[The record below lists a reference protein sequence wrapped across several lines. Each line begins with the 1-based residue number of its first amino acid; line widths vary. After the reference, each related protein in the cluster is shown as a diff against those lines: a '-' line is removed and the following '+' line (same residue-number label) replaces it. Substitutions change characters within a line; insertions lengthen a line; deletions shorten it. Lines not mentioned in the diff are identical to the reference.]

1 MRSACG
7 GGSAHADAAG
17 AGGDRHGGHLGERA
31 VVADAVAHDLGQATR
46 EDVQVVLPELTP
58 SSSGWDAGLFSTS
71 VLPPKVSAPSG
82 ATAYLPIEPLP
93 ALPV

>member
-1 MRSACG
+1 M
-7 GGSAHADAAG
+7 AAG
-17 AGGDRHGGHLGERA
+17 QRTPMPPAPGGDRHGGHLGERA

-46 EDVQVVLPELTP
+46 EDVQVVLAGADAFVER
-58 SSSGWDAGLFSTS
+58 GDAGLFSTS